1 MKILSL
7 SHDPLPDSQVE
18 KAAYTAKKKG
28 HTIFL
33 SGLKCVISRTQVT
46 HLLYWQKNRFMF
58 TKQKIF
64 EKQCYSKGNVD

>member
-28 HTIFL
+28 HTIFFA
-33 SGLKCVISRTQVT
+33 GLKCVISRTRVI
-46 HLLYWQKNRFMF
+46 HLLYCQKNCFMF